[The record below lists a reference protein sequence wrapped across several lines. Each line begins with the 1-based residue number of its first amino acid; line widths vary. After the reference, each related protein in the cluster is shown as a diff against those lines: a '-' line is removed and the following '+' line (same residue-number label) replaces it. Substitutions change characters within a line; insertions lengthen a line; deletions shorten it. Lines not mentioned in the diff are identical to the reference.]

1 MKKISIVTPCFNE
14 EENVYEC
21 YSQIKKLFSN
31 ELADYNYEHIFID
44 NASNDNTVTI
54 LKDIA
59 KSDKNVKIII
69 NSRNFGHIKSPFYGL
84 LQAKGDAVIL
94 FVADLQDPVSLIPE
108 FVKQWENGY
117 KTVVGVKKTSEEN
130 RLMFTIRKLYYRLIN
145 KLSNID
151 LIDNFNGFG
160 LYDRKVIDILKTIND
175 PYPYFRGL
183 IAEISLDIYKIEYDQ
198 LSRKKGITKNNF
210 YTLYDIGM
218 LGIISHSIVPI
229 RIATFAGFTL
239 SAISLL
245 IALGYLTLKLL
256 FWNTFIFGIA
266 PILIG
271 LFFFSSVLLFF
282 IGILGEYIASIQNY
296 VKKRDLVI
304 EKERVNFDD

>member
-1 MKKISIVTPCFNE
+1 MRKISIITPCFNE
-14 EENVYEC
+14 EDNVYEC
-21 YSQIKKLFSN
+21 YSQIKILFN
-31 ELADYNYEHIFID
+31 NDLAAYSYEHIFID
-44 NASNDNTVTI
+44 NASNDNTVNI

-59 KSDKNVKIII
+59 RNDKNVKIIV
-69 NSRNFGHIKSPFYGL
+69 NSRNFGHIRSPFYGM
-84 LQAKGDAVIL
+84 LQATGDAVIL
-94 FVADLQDPVSLIPE
+94 FVADLQDPISLIPE
-108 FVKQWENGY
+108 FVKKWESGY

-130 RLMFTIRKLYYRLIN
+130 RVMFKIRNLYYKLVN

-160 LYDRKVIDILKTIND
+160 LYDKKVIDILRTMND

-183 IAEISLDIYKIEYDQ
+183 IAEIGLDIYKIEYNQ
-198 LSRKKGITKNNF
+198 LLRKKGITKNNF

-218 LGIISHSIVPI
+218 LGIINHSIVPI

-239 SAISLL
+239 SAMSLL
-245 IALGYLTLKLL
+245 IALGYLILKLL
-256 FWNTFIFGIA
+256 FWNIFKFGTA

-271 LFFFSSVLLFF
+271 LFFFSSVQLFF
-282 IGILGEYIASIQNY
+282 IGILGEYIASIQTY

-304 EKERVNFDD
+304 EKERINFDD

>member
-282 IGILGEYIASIQNY
+282 IGILGEYIASIQKY
-296 VKKRDLVI
+296 VMKRDLVI

>member
-282 IGILGEYIASIQNY
+282 IGILGEYIASIQKY

>member
-21 YSQIKKLFSN
+21 YNQIKILFNN
-31 ELADYNYEHIFID
+31 ELANYIYEHIFID
-44 NASNDNTVTI
+44 NASTDNTVKI

-59 KSDKNVKIII
+59 KNDKNIKIII
-69 NSRNFGHIKSPFYGL
+69 NSRNFGHIRSPFYGL
-84 LQAKGDAVIL
+84 LQTKGDAVIL
-94 FVADLQDPVSLIPE
+94 FVADLQDPISLIPK

-130 RLMFTIRKLYYRLIN
+130 RIMFIIRKLYYKLIN

-160 LYDRKVIDILKTIND
+160 LYDKKVIDILKTMHD

-183 IAEISLDIYKIEYDQ
+183 IAEIGLDIYKIEYNQ

-210 YTLYDIGM
+210 YSLYDIGM
-218 LGIISHSIVPI
+218 LGIINHSVIPI

-245 IALGYLTLKLL
+245 IALSYLILKLI
-256 FWNTFIFGIA
+256 FWNIFIFGTA

-271 LFFFSSVLLFF
+271 LFFFSSVQLFF
-282 IGILGEYIASIQNY
+282 IGILGEYIASIQTY
-296 VKKRDLVI
+296 VKKRELVI
-304 EKERVNFDD
+304 EKERINFDD